1 MIGKLLVEISTPG
14 AADQNHSEQVHMNDD
29 GSSYASPARPRCRR
43 FPSLD
48 EARRRFLRF
57 FKSEGYADWFDDE
70 TVDGSGVKTVVVW
83 SVRPEQ
89 RI

>member
-1 MIGKLLVEISTPG
+1 LE
-14 AADQNHSEQVHMNDD
+14 
-29 GSSYASPARPRCRR
+29 
-43 FPSLD
+43 

>member
-1 MIGKLLVEISTPG
+1 LE
-14 AADQNHSEQVHMNDD
+14 
-29 GSSYASPARPRCRR
+29 
-43 FPSLD
+43 

-70 TVDGSGVKTVVVW
+70 TVDGSGVKAVAEW
-83 SVRPEQ
+83 NVRHEQ